1 MTNQEET
8 EVGKTIY
15 LVLDM
20 QNDLVHAEG
29 PSGKGPLGAQ
39 VRERETLARTVR
51 VLQKA
56 RAAGALVGFVR
67 VGFSSHYQECPR
79 HSPIFSGAPAASL
92 FKLGEWGTEIHPDLE
107 VRKEDLQIVK
117 HRVSP
122 FYSTTLE
129 AQLRAQGVT
138 RIVCSG
144 VSTQAVVQATVRDAH
159 DRDYEVVVLEDCCAA
174 HSAQEHANSIESI
187 RRFCRVETA
196 DSVSFD

>member
-1 MTNQEET
+1 
-8 EVGKTIY
+8 VGKTIY

-29 PSGKGPLGAQ
+29 PSGKGPLGGQ
-39 VRERETLARTVR
+39 VREREIIARTAL
-51 VLQKA
+51 VLKKA

-67 VGFSSHYQECPR
+67 VGFNAHYQECPPN
-79 HSPIFSGAPAASL
+79 SPVFSGAPAAGL
-92 FKLGEWGTEIHPDLE
+92 FKLGEWGTAIHPDLE
-107 VRKEDLQIVK
+107 VRDTDLQIVK
-117 HRVSP
+117 HRVSS

-159 DRDYEVVVLEDCCAA
+159 DRDYEVVALDDCCAA

-187 RRFCRVETA
+187 RRFCRVETSE
-196 DSVSFD
+196 SVTFD

>member
-1 MTNQEET
+1 MD
-8 EVGKTIY
+8 KTIY

-29 PSGKGPLGAQ
+29 PSGKGALGAQ
-39 VRERETLARTVR
+39 VHEREILARTGR

-67 VGFSSHYQECPR
+67 VGFSSHYQECPL
-79 HSPIFSGAPAASL
+79 HSPVFSGAPAAGL

-107 VRKEDLQIVK
+107 VREEDLQIIK

-159 DRDYEVVVLEDCCAA
+159 DRDYEVVVVDDCCAA